1 MSTLSTVPDDV
12 LLIVFETIIGPATL
26 PWPTAEY
33 SPERAIAPFTLAAV
47 CQRWRSLAQATPTIW
62 SYFGFPPELKLHT
75 QHLRRLDILVSLA
88 KNVTIDVL
96 FECDGWRPDTAQ
108 LWNRLTLLMAQWRTA
123 WITISDGF
131 KNPFDPDLMPQI
143 LHRLKQLV
151 LSCNFAHICLP
162 NAPVMARLYLNCN
175 SIDLQYS
182 LPQLPSLRS
191 LICLTAEQATTES
204 LCRSYASQLVELC
217 IVDDMVHGFSEPIHC
232 LNLATLILDDAL
244 FIPQIHA
251 PNLHELAIRAHTL
264 RGLGD
269 TGFANVVHL
278 VLYGD
283 VHEQAADRL
292 QKLRSIVTISFA
304 APEPIES
311 LCSWRSIH
319 YTVTAGFFNQL
330 ATVHPPIFPALE
342 SIHFGVAGSIIPF
355 QSLLD
360 FIESRNQ
367 VTEEDGDH
375 AETNW
380 QRPSILKRVTMSPE
394 LEISMPQWA
403 STRLSHLLQFEP
415 AAQ

>member
-1 MSTLSTVPDDV
+1 MSTLSTAPDDV

-33 SPERAIAPFTLAAV
+33 SPERAIAPFTLAA
-47 CQRWRSLAQATPTIW
+47 ATPTIW

-75 QHLRRLDILVSLA
+75 QHLRRLDIL
-88 KNVTIDVL
+88 
-96 FECDGWRPDTAQ
+96 
-108 LWNRLTLLMAQWRTA
+108 
-123 WITISDGF
+123 
-131 KNPFDPDLMPQI
+131 
-143 LHRLKQLV
+143 QLV

-360 FIESRNQ
+360 FIEN
-367 VTEEDGDH
+367 GDH

-403 STRLSHLLQFEP
+403 STRLSHLSICRTTVDLIRIGTH
-415 AAQ
+415 